1 MKPIRIEAIAVLALI
16 FAIAG
21 CEYLP
26 FMTTKP
32 PPKVKVSA
40 PTPTPSATP
49 TPTATATPEVKR
61 PRHHKHHTPTPTPA
75 TAPTPVAE
83 SSPATVITTGEFVQ
97 RRSEIERTLAK
108 VEGNLSAIKR
118 SALNSQDAA
127 DYDRIKAFI
136 AAARSALKEQDDLRA
151 HSLAE
156 KAARLAAQL
165 SGRVSSP

>member
-1 MKPIRIEAIAVLALI
+1 MKPIRVEAIGVLALM
-16 FAIAG
+16 FAAIAG

-26 FMTTKP
+26 FMATKP
-32 PPKVKVSA
+32 PAKVAVSR

-49 TPTATATPEVKR
+49 TPTPTATPEVKKH
-61 PRHHKHHTPTPTPA
+61 RHHKHLHTPTPA
-75 TAPTPVAE
+75 TSPTPMAE

-97 RRSEIERTLAK
+97 RRSEIAGTIKR
-108 VEGNLSAIKR
+108 VEGRLSAIKR
-118 SALNSQDAA
+118 SALDSQDAA
-127 DYDRIKAFI
+127 DYDQIKAFI
-136 AAARSALKEQDDLRA
+136 AAARSALQEQDDLRA